1 MLTAFLPWLVGM
13 ILNLVL
19 FSGGVESTALLSR
32 VSSNDLIITVKQPYV
47 NNLETY
53 SEHGTKILKYYALE
67 RQFVSISIPSN
78 PLFVHQLK
86 YFIPIASLIW
96 QTVPFKEIW
105 IGRNVEDKTQ
115 EVLEL
120 VDTLQAGLNMFAP
133 GVVINHPLDYLTK
146 QEQWDIIPKQLK
158 PLVVSCVYKN
168 ECNRCFKCKEKN
180 SLILQKDI

>member
-1 MLTAFLPWLVGM
+1 V
-13 ILNLVL
+13 INLNLIL

-32 VSSNDLIITVKQPYV
+32 VSSNDLIITVKQPYI

-67 RQFVSISIPSN
+67 REFVNLNIPSK

-96 QTVPFKEIW
+96 QTMPFKEIW

-120 VDTLQAGLNMFAP
+120 VDTLQTGLNSFAP

-146 QEQWDIIPKQLK
+146 QEQWDSIPKELR
-158 PLVVSCVYKN
+158 PLVVSCIYKN
-168 ECNRCFKCKEKN
+168 NCKRCYKCKEKN

>member
-1 MLTAFLPWLVGM
+1 M
-13 ILNLVL
+13 NLIL
-19 FSGGVESTALLSR
+19 FSGGVESTALLSK
-32 VSSNDLIITVKQPYV
+32 VSSNDLIITVKQPYA
-47 NNLETY
+47 NSLETY

-67 RQFVSISIPSN
+67 REFISFNIPSK

-120 VDTLQAGLNMFAP
+120 VDILQTGLNSLAP
-133 GVVINHPLDYLTK
+133 GVIINHPLDYLTK
-146 QEQWDIIPKQLK
+146 QEQWNIIPKELR
-158 PLVVSCVYKN
+158 PLVISCIYKN
-168 ECNRCFKCKEKN
+168 KCGRCYKCKEKN